1 MQKQKVYKVIL
12 LILISVA
19 MLMTCAFPALAW
31 SGPDLPTYYNYSWY
45 TLSAAV
51 KTTADKE
58 AFVITTKA
66 GEHDV
71 QLYITFPEVGG
82 YRIRLGN
89 DADSSGY
96 FDIPAATIKY
106 ENTADGGLR
115 MRGTDNSSLVYT
127 ETEDSFSLRLYNA
140 KNHPIVTLSGE
151 QISLAYKNGK
161 QEIIKTMVELPL
173 MENEAVYN
181 GAERYTDVNLV
192 GSEVNL
198 YNVDASYH
206 GAASDM
212 TERPDAYINSPFFHS
227 NRGYSLWFN
236 MAYGG
241 IADIGK
247 TNEHKLSVM
256 FEGGDKLDFVLWSGT
271 SKENI
276 QKYTSITGTSIVPE
290 KWVFRYWMGGAY
302 SPWNYQYT
310 GNGYQNLKNVIDGY
324 AEMGITGIAAYFCE
338 GLFENAQCNQLLRS
352 NNSRMLMW
360 FGAYEYPKTTVQG
373 WLPTVDYIDLPFAHN
388 VKAVNQLSTSNF
400 LDFSNPNV
408 VDMLKSQL
416 TQFWKWGVQGAM
428 IDFGEYLPYD
438 TVCYNGLTGA
448 EMHNLISV
456 YYASSA
462 AQAWSSY
469 WGNDYIL
476 FQRSGFSGS
485 QKYSANFLGDQ
496 SANWRGL
503 QDQVYA
509 TISMGMGGFN
519 IYSGDIGGHMGITEN
534 ETYVRWYQFG
544 AFSPLMRVHAAQ
556 ELRVPW
562 EKGTVA
568 TENFKDFYWLRENLV
583 DAIYS
588 SAIEA
593 NVTAN
598 PMVQSMAVAYPYQ
611 RSLASVNDQYVFC
624 NNFLVSPVTTGGAFC
639 RFVNFPEG
647 KWYSLW
653 DMSVVEG
660 GSSQM
665 VEAPATFIP
674 VYLRS
679 GSVSAL
685 TLPASLELGET
696 MQDAQTYTALLIT
709 PPEAERKNTL
719 YTDTKNK
726 TVYTSKNVSETTFT
740 VTADTA
746 SDREIVLAYG
756 VTAAAVSVD
765 GEKLTKLA
773 EKPDVNTYGY
783 GYYVDP
789 AGRTFIYAPAGW
801 KTLTVV
807 KGESRYIPLT
817 LDTDNI
823 AAKRTLLDEDL
834 ITVFSFNNTTQNT
847 LVMTLDGVQ
856 KVSRVDLRWTQGY
869 AASYDVEYSAD
880 GETWSKVPV
889 NTDGEHTVEGAIGGI
904 DLIDFEAVEAA
915 YLRIRNVEA
924 GEGGRA
930 TLYALAAY
938 AMPEATEEYV
948 PKEDEAWDE
957 YLPDDE
963 QGEGFITDIGNE
975 EITDVTNDPKE
986 ETVTEQ
992 EEEIYEEEE
1001 EAETE
1006 TIIVRKKKPTKT
1018 VKIISGMAWWAWLLI
1033 GGGVLLVATGVVL
1046 FILLLKRKRKRQAL
1060 EAADKTPADDLD
1072 FPQDI

>member
-1 MQKQKVYKVIL
+1 MIA
-12 LILISVA
+12 LICMA
-19 MLMTCAFPALAW
+19 MLVACAFPALAK
-31 SGPDLPTYYNYSWY
+31 SPDTPTYYNYSWHN
-45 TLSAAV
+45 LSTAV
-51 KTTADKE
+51 KTTAEKE
-58 AFVITTKA
+58 VFVITTKA

-71 QLYITFPEVGG
+71 QLYITFLEVGG

-96 FDIPAATIKY
+96 FDIPGTAIKY

-115 MRGTDNSSLVYT
+115 MRGADNSSLVYT
-127 ETEDSFSLRLYNA
+127 KTADGFSLQLYNT
-140 KNHPIVTLSGE
+140 KDYPIVTLSNE

-161 QEIIKTMVELPL
+161 EEIIKMMVELPL

-181 GAERYTDVNLV
+181 GAERYTGVDLV

-198 YNVDASYH
+198 YNVDAAYH
-206 GAASDM
+206 GASSSV

-241 IADIGK
+241 TADIGK
-247 TNEHKLSVM
+247 TNEHKVSVM

-290 KWVFRYWMGGAY
+290 KWAFSYWMGGAY

-310 GNGYQNLKNVIDGY
+310 GNGYQNLKNIIDGY
-324 AEMGITGIAAYFCE
+324 AEIGITDIAAYFCE

-360 FGAYEYPKTTVQG
+360 FGAYEYPKSMVQG

-400 LDFSNPNV
+400 LDFSNPNI
-408 VDMLKSQL
+408 VDMFKSQL
-416 TQFWKWGVQGAM
+416 TQYWKLGVQGAM

-438 TVCYNGLTGA
+438 TVCYNGLTGV

-456 YYASSA
+456 DYARASA
-462 AQAWSSY
+462 EAWSSY

-485 QKYSANFLGDQ
+485 QKYTANFLGDQ
-496 SANWRGL
+496 TGDWRGL

-519 IYSGDIGGHMGITEN
+519 IYGGDIGGHVGVTEN
-534 ETYVRWYQFG
+534 ETYIRWYQFG

-562 EKGTVA
+562 EKGAVA

-593 NVTAN
+593 NKTAN
-598 PMVQSMAVAYPYQ
+598 PMVQGMAVAYPYQ

-624 NNFLVSPVTTGGAFC
+624 NNFLVNPVTQGDAFT
-639 RFVNFPEG
+639 RSVAFPEG

-660 GSSQM
+660 GSTKV
-665 VEAPATFIP
+665 VEAPTTFIP

-679 GSVSAL
+679 GSVSVL

-696 MQDAQTYTALLIT
+696 MKDVETYTALLIT

-719 YTDTKNK
+719 YTDTEKK
-726 TVYTSKNVSETTFT
+726 TVFTSKNVSATTFT
-740 VTADTA
+740 VTADKA
-746 SDREIVLAYG
+746 CDREIVLAYG
-756 VTAAAVSVD
+756 VTAAEVSVD
-765 GEKLTKLA
+765 GEKLVRLT

-801 KTLTVV
+801 KTLTVA
-807 KGESRYIPLT
+807 KGESRYISLA
-817 LDTDNI
+817 LDTDNS
-823 AAKRTLLDEDL
+823 AAKRTLLDEEI
-834 ITVFSFNNTTQNT
+834 ITVFAFNDTTQNE
-847 LVMTLDGVQ
+847 LIMKLDGMQ

-869 AASYDVEYSAD
+869 AASYDVEYSTD
-880 GETWSKVPV
+880 GKIWTKVPV
-889 NTDGEHTVEGAIGGI
+889 GTEGEHTVEGAIGGI
-904 DLIDFEAVEAA
+904 NLIDFEEVEAA
-915 YLRIRNVEA
+915 YLRISNVEA
-924 GEGGRA
+924 GEDGRA
-930 TLYALAAY
+930 TLYAFAAY
-938 AMPEATEEYV
+938 AMPQITEEYV
-948 PKEDEAWDE
+948 PEEDEDWDE
-957 YLPDDE
+957 YLPDDD
-963 QGEGFITDIGNE
+963 QGEGFITETDNE
-975 EITDVTNDPKE
+975 ALDDESE
-986 ETVTEQ
+986 
-992 EEEIYEEEE
+992 
-1001 EAETE
+1001 ETE
-1006 TIIVRKKKPTKT
+1006 TVIVRKRKPNQTI
-1018 VKIISGMAWWAWLLI
+1018 KIITGMAWWAWLLI
-1033 GGGVLLVATGVVL
+1033 GGGVLLVAAGIVL
-1046 FILLLKRKRKRQAL
+1046 LILLLKRKKKSAAL
-1060 EAADKTPADDLD
+1060 EAVETPAEDLD